1 MSKKED
7 SGFALPSD
15 GNQKNGSDRKK
26 RRQIASSVSVD
37 IPGIAETK
45 PIAKMKA
52 SISKNTL
59 SDIEIEPHLKAEMDS
74 LDDVKT
80 STKMQSMSTSTLEED
95 DYDLQVN
102 DIWEQ
107 LGEENIDLSYASV
120 GYVMTSGR
128 MILDNDLLVSLLI
141 NYGYQINV
149 VLKFIDE
156 FNEMGK
162 EDDKIPLVVVS
173 SHMDHIY
180 SEVEKLPHLIE
191 PSENKNKKN
200 SKRDGGKRKSK
211 RKDSDS

>member
-1 MSKKED
+1 MTEKED
-7 SGFALPSD
+7 SRFSLPFD
-15 GNQKNGSDRKK
+15 GNQKNGKSRKK
-26 RRQIASSVSVD
+26 RRQIASSTSTD

-52 SISKNTL
+52 SISKSIL
-59 SDIEIEPHLKAEMDS
+59 SDIEIEPHLKAGMDA
-74 LDDVKT
+74 LDGTKT
-80 STKMQSMSTSTLEED
+80 SLKTPLKPSSPAEED
-95 DYDLQVN
+95 DHDPLVD

-141 NYGYQINV
+141 NYGYQISEI
-149 VLKFIDE
+149 LKFIDE

-162 EDDKIPLVVVS
+162 EDDKIPLVAVS
-173 SHMDHIY
+173 SHMDRIY

-191 PSENKNKKN
+191 PSENKKK
-200 SKRDGGKRKSK
+200 KPKKDGGKRKSK
-211 RKDSDS
+211 RKDGDS